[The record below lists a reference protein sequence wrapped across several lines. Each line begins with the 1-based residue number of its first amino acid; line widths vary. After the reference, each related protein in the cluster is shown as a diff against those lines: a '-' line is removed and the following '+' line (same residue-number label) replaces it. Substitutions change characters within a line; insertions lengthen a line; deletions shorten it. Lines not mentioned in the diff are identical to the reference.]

1 MKIIERLG
9 DKETET
15 LATGVYLITLKIGL
29 VKSGLRLG
37 AKPARDKFETYA
49 THVGL

>member
-1 MKIIERLG
+1 MRLG

-15 LATGVYLITLKIGL
+15 LATGVYLITLKIGIE
-29 VKSGLRLG
+29 SPIYGSI

-49 THVGL
+49 TYAG